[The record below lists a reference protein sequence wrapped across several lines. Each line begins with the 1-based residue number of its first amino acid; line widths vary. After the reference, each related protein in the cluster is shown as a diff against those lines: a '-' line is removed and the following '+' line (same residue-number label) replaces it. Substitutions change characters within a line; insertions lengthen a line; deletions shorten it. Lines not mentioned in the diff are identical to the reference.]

1 MKLILRLFVLLLVAQ
16 SASNFAQVYH
26 QHRTYDEVGY
36 CRYCDNALQY
46 DNQSTIRWNDD
57 FANEWPRYGVTNEG
71 KVGFSDISEQPLISG
86 FERSVYNTP
95 K

>member
-1 MKLILRLFVLLLVAQ
+1 MKIMLKLLAITLMLISLQ
-16 SASNFAQVYH
+16 SIATVYH
-26 QHRTYDEVGY
+26 QPKNYDQVGY
-36 CRYCDNALQY
+36 CCYRPDGTFMP
-46 DNQSTIRWNDD
+46 QSTIRWNDD

>member
-1 MKLILRLFVLLLVAQ
+1 MKFFVKIISLAIVLTTVN
-16 SASNFAQVYH
+16 NFAHIYH
-26 QHRTYDEVGY
+26 QARTYDNVGY
-36 CRYCDNALQY
+36 CCYRQDGTFVPQ
-46 DNQSTIRWNDD
+46 QTIRWNDD

-86 FERSVYNTP
+86 FERGVYNTP